1 MAVSKYNYDIPYKC
15 RGQNAES
22 LFTLCTR
29 VVALN
34 IVSHLVVAQS
44 LPGNV
49 KNVLV
54 TLLGRRGLL
63 TGPVLRSLIHVD
75 LKSLDLTGSKVRDST
90 VRILQSLTK
99 LSSLL
104 IPGNEVST
112 LGLVQ
117 LFPYLPHLEELD
129 LSNSKV
135 DDEVLI
141 SLTNSCPK
149 LRVIILR
156 KCPSFTDRGFKFLAT
171 ELYNIL
177 VLDVGYTKVTDDGL
191 AALSRG
197 PSRHKLKELN
207 IDGCQQLT
215 SSCGSHLDAFP
226 SISELSFNNC
236 PLLLANE
243 WFLSFSC
250 DKMKTKLKNISFT
263 IE

>member
-54 TLLGRRGLL
+54 TLLGRR
-63 TGPVLRSLIHVD
+63 
-75 LKSLDLTGSKVRDST
+75 DLTGSKVRDST